1 MQKRLTQ
8 KEERFCVEY
17 IKTGNA
23 TQSALKAGYA
33 ESTARNEAE
42 KILRRAHIAE
52 RIGELTQAQHSAD
65 IADIQEVMSYLSG
78 VMRGQVRDAFGL
90 DPSLQERTRAAQE
103 LMRRYAAADQRHSG
117 ALAKLDDMLT
127 EFREAVQD
135 TAQATGGTLQ
145 PPANPRPLQTP
156 AQDTT
161 PDASTGGTMQADQ
174 PPETS
179 PATGDLM

>member
-1 MQKRLTQ
+1 MEKRLTQ
-8 KEERFCVEY
+8 KEERFCIEF

-52 RIGELTQAQHSAD
+52 RIGELTQAQKSAD
-65 IADIQEVMSYLSG
+65 IADINEVMSYLSG

-117 ALAKLDDMLT
+117 ALAKLDDMLN
-127 EFREAVQD
+127 EFRQAIED
-135 TAQATGGTLQ
+135 TSPATG
-145 PPANPRPLQTP
+145 
-156 AQDTT
+156 D
-161 PDASTGGTMQADQ
+161 TMQADQ
-174 PPETS
+174 PPEQGGNS
-179 PATGDLM
+179 AI

>member
-42 KILRRAHIAE
+42 RILRRAHIAE
-52 RIGELTQAQHSAD
+52 RIGELTQAQRSAD

-135 TAQATGGTLQ
+135 QPGDTAQATGGTLQ
-145 PPANPRPLQTP
+145 PPANPCPLQA
-156 AQDTT
+156 AQDTA
-161 PDASTGGTMQADQ
+161 PDTAQDTA
-174 PPETS
+174 
-179 PATGDLM
+179 PATGDNSTI